1 MSAVFKATI
10 FAPFRLKFRWAK
22 TLMQEKYIKISKED
36 FCTYF
41 CTNFRIYRYINMN
54 FPIFQ
59 EKGK

>member
-1 MSAVFKATI
+1 
-10 FAPFRLKFRWAK
+10 
-22 TLMQEKYIKISKED
+22 MQEKYIKINKGY

-41 CTNFRIYRYINMN
+41 CTKIHTHRYINMN